1 MKALIIDDSRLARKE
16 LHTLLKEHP
25 EIEILGEAANA
36 MDAKEKI
43 EELRP
48 ELIFLDIEMPGKT
61 GFELLEDLDSA
72 PQVIFTTAFDEYAL
86 KSFEYNALDYLLKP
100 VQPLRLKKAIEKL
113 LQDQVSSVSL
123 PVVDEPREMLGENDQ
138 VFVKDGEQ
146 CWFVK
151 LKQVHL
157 LQIEGNHTRI
167 FFDKNQPLIARS
179 LNYMEQR
186 LDPKTF
192 FRANR
197 QHIINLQWI
206 DKITP
211 WFSGNLKVLLKTGEE
226 IEISRRQ
233 ANKFKELLSF

>member
-1 MKALIIDDSRLARKE
+1 MKAMIIDDSRLARKE
-16 LHTLLKEHP
+16 LHVLLRQHP
-25 EIEILGEAANA
+25 EIEVVDQAANA
-36 MDAKEKI
+36 IEALEKI
-43 EELRP
+43 DQQSP
-48 ELIFLDIEMPGKT
+48 ELIFLDIEMPGKN
-61 GFELLEDLDSA
+61 GFELLEELTKA
-72 PQVIFTTAFDEYAL
+72 PKVIFTTAYDEYAI

-100 VQPLRLKKAIEKL
+100 IKPERLQKALEKL
-113 LQDQVSSVSL
+113 SQEVNT
-123 PVVDEPREMLGENDQ
+123 PEPEEGPREMLTEHDQ
-138 VFVKDGEQ
+138 VFVKEGEQ

-151 LKQVHL
+151 LSDIRL
-157 LQIEGNHTRI
+157 FQIEGNNTRI
-167 FFDKNQPLIARS
+167 FFENHQPLITRS

-186 LDPKTF
+186 LDPKKF

>member
-1 MKALIIDDSRLARKE
+1 MKAIIIDDSRLARQE
-16 LHTLLKEHP
+16 LRTLLKVHP
-25 EIEILGEAANA
+25 TIEILDEAANA
-36 MDAKEKI
+36 MEAAEKI
-43 EELRP
+43 AQHSP
-48 ELIFLDIEMPGKT
+48 DLIFLDIEMPGKT
-61 GFELLEDLDSA
+61 GFELLEELTIT

-100 VQPLRLKKAIEKL
+100 VQPVRLKTAIEKL
-113 LQDQVSSVSL
+113 LASATTPL
-123 PVVDEPREMLGENDQ
+123 PSAAKEILSEHDQ

-146 CWFVK
+146 CWFIQ
-151 LKQVHL
+151 LKKVRL
-157 LQIEGNHTRI
+157 FEIEGNHTRI
-167 FFDKNQPLIARS
+167 FFEDHQPLIARS

-186 LDPKTF
+186 LDPHVF

-206 DKITP
+206 DKIIP
-211 WFSGNLKVLLKTGEE
+211 WFSGNLKVMLKTGEE

>member
-1 MKALIIDDSRLARKE
+1 MMKAMIIDDSRLARKE
-16 LHTLLKEHP
+16 LQVLLQQHP
-25 EIEILGEAANA
+25 EIEIVDQAANA
-36 MDAKEKI
+36 IEALKKI
-43 EELRP
+43 DQQSP
-48 ELIFLDIEMPGKT
+48 ELIFLDIEMPGKN
-61 GFELLEDLDSA
+61 GFELLEELTKA
-72 PQVIFTTAFDEYAL
+72 PKVIFTTAYDEYAI

-100 VQPLRLKKAIEKL
+100 IKPERLQKALEKL
-113 LQDQVSSVSL
+113 SQEVGT
-123 PVVDEPREMLGENDQ
+123 PEPIEGPREMLTEHDQ
-138 VFVKDGEQ
+138 VFVKEGEQ

-151 LKQVHL
+151 LSEIRL
-157 LQIEGNHTRI
+157 FQIEGNNTRI
-167 FFDKNQPLIARS
+167 FFENHQPLITRS

-186 LDPKTF
+186 LDPKKF

>member
-1 MKALIIDDSRLARKE
+1 MKAMIIDDSRLARKE
-16 LHTLLKEHP
+16 LHVLLQQHP
-25 EIEILGEAANA
+25 EIEVVDQAANA
-36 MDAKEKI
+36 IEALEKI
-43 EELRP
+43 DQQSP
-48 ELIFLDIEMPGKT
+48 ELIFLDIEMPGKN
-61 GFELLEDLDSA
+61 GFELLEELTKA
-72 PQVIFTTAFDEYAL
+72 PKVIFTTAYDEYAI

-100 VQPLRLKKAIEKL
+100 IKPERLQKALEKL
-113 LQDQVSSVSL
+113 SQEVNT
-123 PVVDEPREMLGENDQ
+123 PEPEEGPREMLTEHDQ
-138 VFVKDGEQ
+138 VFVKEGEQ

-151 LKQVHL
+151 LSDIRL
-157 LQIEGNHTRI
+157 FQIEGNNTRI
-167 FFDKNQPLIARS
+167 FFENHQPLITRS

-186 LDPKTF
+186 LDPKKF

>member
-1 MKALIIDDSRLARKE
+1 MKAIIIDDSRLARKE
-16 LHTLLKEHP
+16 LEVLLATHP
-25 EIEILGEAANA
+25 TIQIIGQAANA
-36 MDAKEKI
+36 MEAKEQI
-43 EELRP
+43 EKTGP
-48 ELIFLDIEMPGKT
+48 ELIFLDIEMPGKN
-61 GFELLEDLDSA
+61 GFELLEDLTIA
-72 PQVIFTTAFDEYAL
+72 PKVIFTTAFDEYAI

-100 VQPLRLKKAIEKL
+100 IQPQRLAKALEKL
-113 LQDQVSSVSL
+113 LQEIPHASANQETSKD
-123 PVVDEPREMLGENDQ
+123 MLSENDQ

-151 LKQVHL
+151 LKEVRL

-167 FFDKNQPLIARS
+167 FFEKNHPLIARS
-179 LNYMEQR
+179 LNYMEKR

-206 DKITP
+206 DKIIP
-211 WFSGNLKVLLKTGEE
+211 WFSGNLKVILKTGEE

>member
-1 MKALIIDDSRLARKE
+1 MKAMIIDDSRLARKE
-16 LHTLLKEHP
+16 LQVLLQQHP
-25 EIEILGEAANA
+25 EIEIIDQAANA
-36 MDAKEKI
+36 IEALEKI
-43 EELRP
+43 DQQSP
-48 ELIFLDIEMPGKT
+48 ELIFLDIEMPGKN
-61 GFELLEDLDSA
+61 GFELLEELTKA
-72 PQVIFTTAFDEYAL
+72 PKVIFTTAYDEYAI

-100 VQPLRLKKAIEKL
+100 IKPERLQKALEKL
-113 LQDQVSSVSL
+113 SQEVGT
-123 PVVDEPREMLGENDQ
+123 PEPIEGPKEMLTEHDQ
-138 VFVKDGEQ
+138 VFVKEGEQ

-151 LKQVHL
+151 LNEIRL
-157 LQIEGNHTRI
+157 FQIEGNNTRI
-167 FFDKNQPLIARS
+167 FFENHQPLITRS

-186 LDPKTF
+186 LDPKKF

>member
-1 MKALIIDDSRLARKE
+1 MKAMIIDDSRLARKE
-16 LHTLLKEHP
+16 LQVLLKQHS
-25 EIEILGEAANA
+25 EIEIIDQAANA
-36 MDAKEKI
+36 IEALEKI
-43 EELRP
+43 DQQSP
-48 ELIFLDIEMPGKT
+48 ELIFLDIEMPGKN
-61 GFELLEDLDSA
+61 GFELLEELTKA
-72 PQVIFTTAFDEYAL
+72 PKVIFTTAYDEYAI

-100 VQPLRLKKAIEKL
+100 IKPERLQKALEKL
-113 LQDQVSSVSL
+113 SQEVTNTTS
-123 PVVDEPREMLGENDQ
+123 EPEDAPKEMLTEHDQ

-151 LKQVHL
+151 LSDIRL
-157 LQIEGNHTRI
+157 FQIEGNNTRI
-167 FFDKNQPLIARS
+167 FFENHQPLITRS
-179 LNYMEQR
+179 LGYMEQR
-186 LDPKTF
+186 LDPRKF

-211 WFSGNLKVLLKTGEE
+211 WFSGNLKVSLKAGEE

>member
-1 MKALIIDDSRLARKE
+1 MKAIIIDDSRLARQE
-16 LHTLLKEHP
+16 LRTLLKAHP
-25 EIEILGEAANA
+25 TIEILDEAANA
-36 MDAKEKI
+36 MEAEEKI
-43 EELRP
+43 AQHSP
-48 ELIFLDIEMPGKT
+48 DLIFLDIEMPGKT
-61 GFELLEDLDSA
+61 GFELLEELTIT

-100 VQPLRLKKAIEKL
+100 VQPARLKTAIEKL
-113 LQDQVSSVSL
+113 LASTTPPPSAAKEILS
-123 PVVDEPREMLGENDQ
+123 EHDQ

-146 CWFVK
+146 CWFIQ
-151 LKQVHL
+151 LKNVRL
-157 LQIEGNHTRI
+157 FEIEGNHTRI
-167 FFDKNQPLIARS
+167 FFEDHQPLIARS

-186 LDPKTF
+186 LDPRVF

-206 DKITP
+206 DKIIP
-211 WFSGNLKVLLKTGEE
+211 WFSGNLKVRLKTGEE

>member
-1 MKALIIDDSRLARKE
+1 MKAMIIDDSRLARKE
-16 LHTLLKEHP
+16 LQVLLQQHP
-25 EIEILGEAANA
+25 EIEIIDQAANA
-36 MDAKEKI
+36 IEALEKI
-43 EELRP
+43 NQQSP
-48 ELIFLDIEMPGKT
+48 ELIFLDIEMPGKN
-61 GFELLEDLDSA
+61 GFELLEALPKA
-72 PQVIFTTAFDEYAL
+72 PKVIFTTAYDEYAI

-100 VQPLRLKKAIEKL
+100 IKPERLQKALEKL
-113 LQDQVSSVSL
+113 AQEVQIPAPEEVSK
-123 PVVDEPREMLGENDQ
+123 EMLTEQDQ

-151 LKQVHL
+151 LSDIRL
-157 LQIEGNHTRI
+157 FQIEGNNTRI
-167 FFDKNQPLIARS
+167 YFEDHQPLITRS

-186 LDPKTF
+186 LDPRKF